1 MKKQIPFKVFRS
13 IGLPVVTAGVIFF
26 SAPTMANAMSD
37 RTLSQGDSGEQVEQL
52 QLLLTDN
59 GVFDKEDINGTFGN
73 STASAIKEFQAS
85 EDLLV
90 DGIAGLQT
98 LGALHA
104 LEHGDEGKLVEEL
117 QEQLLSLNYYKGE
130 VDGLFGSL
138 TERAVKN
145 FQFDN
150 GIEVDGIAGPATY
163 SKLYYNQKSAS
174 AEPVK
179 VEEKQAEPKQQSEE
193 ASEEP
198 KPKQT
203 QEQPETVPETVEEE
217 PVEEPQAEP
226 QAKAEP
232 EPETQQESKKEEP
245 AEESAPAKSEQPAEE
260 ASKPAEDSKT
270 TEGTATYQMEATAY
284 SADCNGCSGV
294 TATGIDLKANPNQ
307 KVIAVDP
314 SVIPLGSRVYVEG
327 YGEAIAGDTGGA
339 ISGNKIDVFVP
350 SQSDAVNFGRKTV
363 KVTVLN

>member
-104 LEHGDEGKLVEEL
+104 LEHSDEGKLVEEL
-117 QEQLLSLNYYKGE
+117 QKQLLNLNYYKGE

-138 TERAVKN
+138 TERAVEN
-145 FQFDN
+145 FQSDN
-150 GIEVDGIAGPATY
+150 GIAVDGIAGPATY
-163 SKLYYNQKSAS
+163 SKLYYNQKAAS
-174 AEPVK
+174 AEPIK

-193 ASEEP
+193 TSEEP
-198 KPKQT
+198 KAKQN
-203 QEQPETVPETVEEE
+203 QEPLETVEEE

-226 QAKAEP
+226 QAKA

-260 ASKPAEDSKT
+260 APKTEEDSKT

-350 SQSDAVNFGRKTV
+350 SQSDAINFGRKTV
-363 KVTVLN
+363 KVTVLD

>member
-73 STASAIKEFQAS
+73 STTSAIKEFQAS

-117 QEQLLSLNYYKGE
+117 QEQLINLNYYKGE

-138 TERAVKN
+138 TERAVKS
-145 FQFDN
+145 FQSDN

-174 AEPVK
+174 AEPIK
-179 VEEKQAEPKQQSEE
+179 VEEKQAEPTQQSEE

-198 KPKQT
+198 KANQN
-203 QEQPETVPETVEEE
+203 QEQPATVEEE

-226 QAKAEP
+226 QAKA

-260 ASKPAEDSKT
+260 APKTEEDSKT

-350 SQSDAVNFGRKTV
+350 SQSDAINFGRKTV
-363 KVTVLN
+363 KVTVLD

>member
-73 STASAIKEFQAS
+73 STTSAIKEFQAS

-117 QEQLLSLNYYKGE
+117 QEQLLNLNYYKGE

-138 TERAVKN
+138 TERAVEN
-145 FQFDN
+145 FQSDN

-174 AEPVK
+174 AEPIK
-179 VEEKQAEPKQQSEE
+179 VEEKQAEPTQQSEE

-198 KPKQT
+198 KANQN
-203 QEQPETVPETVEEE
+203 QEQPATVEEE

-232 EPETQQESKKEEP
+232 EAQQESKKEEP

-260 ASKPAEDSKT
+260 APKPAEDSKT

-314 SVIPLGSRVYVEG
+314 NVIPLGSRVYVEG

-350 SQSDAVNFGRKTV
+350 SQSDAINFGRKTV
-363 KVTVLN
+363 KVTVLD

>member
-1 MKKQIPFKVFRS
+1 
-13 IGLPVVTAGVIFF
+13 
-26 SAPTMANAMSD
+26 MANAMSD

-117 QEQLLSLNYYKGE
+117 QKQLLNLNYYKGE

-138 TERAVKN
+138 TERAVEN
-145 FQFDN
+145 FQSDN
-150 GIEVDGIAGPATY
+150 GIAVDGIAGPATY
-163 SKLYYNQKSAS
+163 SKLYYNQKAAS
-174 AEPVK
+174 AEPIK

-193 ASEEP
+193 TSEEP
-198 KPKQT
+198 KAKQN
-203 QEQPETVPETVEEE
+203 QEPLETVEEE

-232 EPETQQESKKEEP
+232 ETQQESKKEEP
-245 AEESAPAKSEQPAEE
+245 AEESASAKSEQPAEE
-260 ASKPAEDSKT
+260 APKTEEDSKT

-350 SQSDAVNFGRKTV
+350 SQSDAINFGRKTV
-363 KVTVLN
+363 KVTVLD

>member
-73 STASAIKEFQAS
+73 STTSAIKEFQAS

-117 QEQLLSLNYYKGE
+117 QEQLINLNYYKGE

-138 TERAVKN
+138 TERAVKS
-145 FQFDN
+145 FQSDN

-174 AEPVK
+174 AEPIK
-179 VEEKQAEPKQQSEE
+179 VEEKQAEPTQQSEE

-198 KPKQT
+198 KANQN
-203 QEQPETVPETVEEE
+203 QEQPATVEEE

-226 QAKAEP
+226 QAKA

-260 ASKPAEDSKT
+260 APKPAEDSKT

-350 SQSDAVNFGRKTV
+350 SQSDAINFGRKTV
-363 KVTVLN
+363 KVTVLD